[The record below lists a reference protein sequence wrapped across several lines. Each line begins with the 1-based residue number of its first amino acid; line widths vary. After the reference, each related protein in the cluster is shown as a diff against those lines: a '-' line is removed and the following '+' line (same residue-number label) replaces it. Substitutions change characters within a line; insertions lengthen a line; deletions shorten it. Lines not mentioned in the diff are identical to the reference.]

1 MNDTCAWYWEG
12 HTNMCLLP
20 VKHNKDE
27 HNVFKKA
34 SNLLFSVWYNLFLF
48 LLCQQLVQQ
57 FSRAYNQ
64 RFHWTSHTLFLDS
77 YSLYMRSG
85 GTFILLMVHF
95 VRFIRLPITWKTRL
109 WKSLSS
115 LETASA
121 TEIHR
126 RTKMFLES
134 RLRGV
139 SSQRKSWR
147 TWAATCCYHGNTD
160 KPTDAM
166 TLSIRKYFSTL
177 NIEQPS
183 VCPLHFFSSNTPIRI
198 CQNSIYNI

>member
-1 MNDTCAWYWEG
+1 MNDTFAWYWEG
-12 HTNMCLLP
+12 HTPICVYCQSNITKM
-20 VKHNKDE
+20 NIMSS
-27 HNVFKKA
+27 KA
-34 SNLLFSVWYNLFLF
+34 SNLLFSVWYNRFLF

-64 RFHWTSHTLFLDS
+64 GFHWTSHTLFHDS

-95 VRFIRLPITWKTRL
+95 VRFIRLLITWKTRL

-115 LETASA
+115 LETVSA

-134 RLRGV
+134 RLR
-139 SSQRKSWR
+139 
-147 TWAATCCYHGNTD
+147 CFI
-160 KPTDAM
+160 PEEIM
-166 TLSIRKYFSTL
+166 TNL
-177 NIEQPS
+177 
-183 VCPLHFFSSNTPIRI
+183 SSNVPLPWKHR
-198 CQNSIYNI
+198 